1 MAVYPIRLAGTWIR
15 YSNKAIPQLINAA
28 TYQAFALRFFKC
40 PYQAKVI
47 NTLDRISN
55 AVVSRMIG
63 GFMANVFLTSLHSS
77 ERCRPDALL

>member
-28 TYQAFALRFFKC
+28 TYQALVLRFLRC

-47 NTLDRISN
+47 NTLDKISKT
-55 AVVSRMIG
+55 VVSKMIG
-63 GFMANVFLTSLHSS
+63 GFMADFFLTSLHGSR
-77 ERCRPDALL
+77 RC